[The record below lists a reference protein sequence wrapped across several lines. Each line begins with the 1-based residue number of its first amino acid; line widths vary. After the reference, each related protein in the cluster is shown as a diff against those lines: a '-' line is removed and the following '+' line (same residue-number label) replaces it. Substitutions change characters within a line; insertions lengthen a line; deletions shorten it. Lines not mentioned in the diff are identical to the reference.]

1 MMLEPYPRFAH
12 PEQKSIALVPES
24 GNDSIIR
31 LVHNFRMAKP
41 RHDME
46 RQPRWY
52 VAEWL
57 VYLKMQQT
65 DLVEATGRSKGR
77 VSELVSG
84 KQRFNDDDL
93 LAFSEALGVTR
104 GYLLD
109 VNPLSADGKAIVEP
123 GRIKRGIL
131 PPPPVPPSKNPL
143 KTPKKA

>member
-1 MMLEPYPRFAH
+1 M
-12 PEQKSIALVPES
+12 VPES

-41 RHDME
+41 RHDKD

-57 VYLKMQQT
+57 VYLNMQQT

-93 LAFSEALGVTR
+93 QAFSEALGVTR

-109 VNPLSADGKAIVEP
+109 VNPLSPDGKAIVEP
-123 GRIKRGIL
+123 GRIKLGIL
-131 PPPPVPPSKNPL
+131 PPPPVPPSKAPL
-143 KTPKKA
+143 KAPKKA